1 MKDILHVR
9 FMEFKTDILE
19 DEILS
24 TFGSEVLERLLRCH
38 SRKYADIGNKIVS
51 FCRARCVNL

>member
-24 TFGSEVLERLLRCH
+24 TFGPEVLECLLRSH
-38 SRKYADIGNKIVS
+38 SRNHIGDKIVNFVGS
-51 FCRARCVNL
+51 DA